1 MKRKMIY
8 LIGVGF
14 MFCFVNVNVK
24 SQNVVPFVGSPQT
37 PPTVSPA
44 PVLTL
49 VGVPIKEDIR
59 IQCAADANRT
69 LCDFMRA
76 LVSLNNTDV
85 NNLMVGKFIIPDV
98 NGNVIFPRPVTT
110 TVGPGQN

>member
-14 MFCFVNVNVK
+14 MFCFANVNVK
-24 SQNVVPFVGSPQT
+24 SQGTPFVGSPQT
-37 PPTVSPA
+37 PPSVSPA

-76 LVSLNNTDV
+76 LVTLNNPNV
-85 NNLMVGKFIIPDV
+85 NLLMAGKFIIPDV
-98 NGNVIFPRPVTT
+98 NGNVIFPRPV
-110 TVGPGQN
+110 GPGQN